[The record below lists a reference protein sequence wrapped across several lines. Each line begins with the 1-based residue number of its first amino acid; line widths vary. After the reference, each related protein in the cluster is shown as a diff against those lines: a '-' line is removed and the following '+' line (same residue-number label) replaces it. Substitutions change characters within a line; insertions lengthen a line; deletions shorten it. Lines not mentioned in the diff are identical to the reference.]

1 MARLAFS
8 RRGLHVDISRGHQ
21 IDSVGGRPSPD
32 RRHRQT
38 PRKGTGFRWSHLLML
53 GLSLVILA
61 FFVLGAWQLSLTTGD
76 EGPSEF
82 PSSITGGRR
91 RPTGSV
97 IRFVPSDLA
106 RRFEEHRL
114 ALYRRRSESRLGLR
128 PPRLA
133 LVIEGAYKDSDLVML
148 FTLVKSL
155 MDLRYTFMV
164 FILEDNTSQFLWQ
177 NIGWQL
183 TFLNIENLSSVDWS
197 NYEGVI
203 VSSLG
208 GRKVISRLMQE
219 PFASVPLIWLIH
231 EDILGERLPLYVQFG
246 WEGLIGEWRSAFARA
261 DVVVFPDFSFP
272 ILYSL
277 LDNGNFFVIP
287 GYPVDVQETENYIA
301 SHSRKQL
308 RKDFEFSES
317 DLLILI
323 ISDYF
328 VYDDLSW
335 DYTAVHALSQV
346 KKVRDL
352 SGIIKFV
359 LLCSNSTNA
368 PISTI
373 QEIASRM
380 GFPDGSVRQYRMDQD
395 VKCFLL
401 MADIVLYWPFNREQ
415 SFPPLL
421 LLAMSFEIPIVA
433 PNFTAIEKY
442 VVDSVHG
449 FLFHPSRL
457 DTLERAFSL
466 LITDNTLSNIAHSV
480 ASHGRSLSMDMLASE
495 CISGYAELL
504 ESILHFPSDTLLP
517 YSTSHI
523 QQKTWWWN
531 IERET
536 KQNNTMV
543 NNSSLRYERSRQISS
558 IVYVLEEH
566 FLMRLV
572 DKGSQLENKTYK
584 EDLPNQSDWIDVYEM
599 EAIED
604 LESLEIQELDERM
617 EKTSGSWED
626 VYRNA
631 RKSEKQKADAYERDE
646 GELERTGQPLCIY
659 EIYTGLGA
667 WSFLHHGSI
676 YRGITL
682 SNRARRSKSD
692 DIDAVNRLP
701 LLNNTYYKDLLC
713 ETGAMFAVANRV
725 DSIHKLPWIGFQSWR
740 AYGRKVSLSHFAEK
754 VLEKAIQE
762 QREGDIMYYWAVM
775 DMDKEKTNSKLNFW
789 SMCDHLNADQC
800 SAAFE
805 NAFRLMYGI
814 PSGNAALPPMPLD
827 GDHWSILHS
836 WVMPTPSYLEFI
848 MFTRMFVDSLD
859 SLNQSNKSMIS
870 SCVLGSSMLEKRNC
884 YCRVLEVLVNVWA
897 YHSGRRM
904 VYLDPLSGELKEQH
918 PLELRELWVKY
929 FNLDLLK
936 SMDEDLAERADDGM
950 HPHNKWL
957 WPLTGEVHWQGILD
971 REREDRLK
979 QKMDKKKKT
988 KEKLLERHKHGYK
1001 QKSLGQT
1008 KKSQ

>member
-682 SNRARRSKSD
+682 
-692 DIDAVNRLP
+692 
-701 LLNNTYYKDLLC
+701 
-713 ETGAMFAVANRV
+713 
-725 DSIHKLPWIGFQSWR
+725 
-740 AYGRKVSLSHFAEK
+740 VSLSHFAEK

>member
-177 NIGWQL
+177 NIGCQL

-208 GRKVISRLMQE
+208 GRKVISRLIQE

-531 IERET
+531 IEREI

-682 SNRARRSKSD
+682 
-692 DIDAVNRLP
+692 
-701 LLNNTYYKDLLC
+701 
-713 ETGAMFAVANRV
+713 
-725 DSIHKLPWIGFQSWR
+725 
-740 AYGRKVSLSHFAEK
+740 VSLSHFAEK

-918 PLELRELWVKY
+918 PLELRQLWVKY

-936 SMDEDLAERADDGM
+936 SLDEDLAERADDGM

-971 REREDRLK
+971 REREERLK